1 MSLSTFSIP
10 QGIADVVSRLLPV
23 RVTTFRGIR
32 YLYISAH
39 VFLCFMYYYC
49 VVLFTDRSVTKFR
62 DALLGTAVR
71 ISSIDIDKRY
81 PVLHAERLET
91 KYGTSVILTI
101 RESSGN
107 VISVLDA

>member
-1 MSLSTFSIP
+1 
-10 QGIADVVSRLLPV
+10 
-23 RVTTFRGIR
+23 
-32 YLYISAH
+32 
-39 VFLCFMYYYC
+39 MYYYC

-71 ISSIDIDKRY
+71 ISSLDIDKRY

-91 KYGTSVILTI
+91 NYGTSVILTI